1 MKNRILLVL
10 IAIAGTVFSLAAQ
23 EEALVAENPEK
34 DSLFILPDDPILEAL
49 DNLVKLSY
57 FEKGIFIEDTAKLNV
72 YNFPPDSI
80 PWYDDRVFRERLAK
94 LDAQTPFNLSYNDK
108 VKAFIQLYAVRKKEL
123 TSRILG
129 LSYLYFPMFEE
140 ELDRQDLPLEFK
152 YLAVVE
158 SALNPV
164 VKSRA
169 GAMGLWQFMY
179 HTGKLYHL
187 NVTSYVDERKD
198 PYKSTVAACEYFK
211 FLYNIY
217 GNWELVLAAYNCG
230 PGNVNKAIRRS
241 GGKKDYWDIYPFL
254 PKETRGYVPA
264 FIAVN
269 YVMNYSSEHN
279 LYPIQP
285 KIISHEID
293 TVQVERQLSFEQL
306 SSTLGIPVEDVEYL
320 NPCYKKGI
328 IPYSGKSQA
337 LCLPKEKVGLFL
349 NNEQAIYT
357 YVKAQADSAE
367 KGLIAE
373 EVRKVHIVKNG
384 ENIGSVAKKYDCTV
398 ADIKDWN
405 GLRSARLR
413 PGQKL
418 TVYVLEKPSNPQKEN
433 NAVLTDNKPGKE
445 EGQKYIYYTVREGDT
460 LWDIAKNNG
469 LTLTKIKELNSNI
482 NHKQLKPGTKII
494 VGLGG

>member
-1 MKNRILLVL
+1 MVFA
-10 IAIAGTVFSLAAQ
+10 AIVGMAFSLPAQ
-23 EEALVAENPEK
+23 EEEVMADNPGK
-34 DSLFILPDDPILEAL
+34 DSLLILPDDPILEAL

-57 FEKGIFIEDTAKLNV
+57 FEKGIFIADTAKLNV

-80 PWYDDRVFRERLAK
+80 PWYDDQVFRERLAK
-94 LDAQTPFNLSYNDK
+94 LDAQTPFNLSFNDK

-158 SALNPV
+158 SALNPA

-179 HTGKLYHL
+179 HTGKIYHL

-269 YVMNYSSEHN
+269 YIMNYSSEHN
-279 LYPIQP
+279 LYPVQP

-306 SSTLGIPVEDVEYL
+306 SSTLGIPVEDIEYL

-337 LCLPKEKVGLFL
+337 LCLPKEKVGIFL
-349 NNEQAIYT
+349 NNEQAIYS
-357 YVKAQADSAE
+357 YIRAQEDSAE
-367 KGLIAE
+367 MGLIAE
-373 EVRKVHIVKNG
+373 EVRKVHIVKSG
-384 ENIGSVAKKYDCTV
+384 ENIGSLAKKYNCAV

-418 TVYVLEKPSNPQKEN
+418 TVYVLEKPSEPQKAN
-433 NAVLTDNKPGKE
+433 NPVKAENKPGST
-445 EGQKYIYYTVREGDT
+445 EGPKYIYYTVRQGDT
-460 LWDIAKNNG
+460 LWDIAQNKG
-469 LTLTKIKELNSNI
+469 ITLTKLKELNSTL
-482 NHKQLKPGTKII
+482 NHNQLKPGTKII
-494 VGLGG
+494 IGFGG